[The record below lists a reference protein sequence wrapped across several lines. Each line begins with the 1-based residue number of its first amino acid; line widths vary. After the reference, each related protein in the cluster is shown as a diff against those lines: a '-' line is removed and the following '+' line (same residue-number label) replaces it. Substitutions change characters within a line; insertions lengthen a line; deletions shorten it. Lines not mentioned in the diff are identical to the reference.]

1 MLAPCYKWTDFSNLE
16 LWWQHT
22 YMSLSLKIARWIH
35 NQWWWGLLFFIWI
48 LEKQHKKEGLTKNDE
63 TMNVCPLTLWMF
75 HLHLANSMELL
86 SPSSYPIGWPFL
98 AFLDMDI
105 SEAFKATIW
114 VDFWAV
120 TKAKIHEVVLT
131 TCNDSY
137 QFMSW
142 AISSMS
148 SLTLVGLPPFMLST
162 NQAPNSLTI
171 WWIKGGIRKFT

>member
-1 MLAPCYKWTDFSNLE
+1 MIYRRIQLTSLALHLYY
-16 LWWQHT
+16 Q
-22 YMSLSLKIARWIH
+22 MI
-35 NQWWWGLLFFIWI
+35 FII
-48 LEKQHKKEGLTKNDE
+48 LEHSRPFEWGSVIRLSYFKIRYYLRWFACFCVVDLVCRLLKSNWELEKPSSILETLKKLSTIWGD
-63 TMNVCPLTLWMF
+63 
-75 HLHLANSMELL
+75 SMELL

-142 AISSMS
+142 PISSMS
-148 SLTLVGLPPFMLST
+148 S
-162 NQAPNSLTI
+162 
-171 WWIKGGIRKFT
+171 